1 MWSVGT
7 RELTVALRP
16 PTLTL
21 PRKGGGILAL
31 CLVLAAASVVIEP
44 ATKAQAAPPPLPA
57 GLNFG
62 LANGPSDLSWMTTSG
77 VPWVFRYQYLAGGV
91 NTGKGW
97 ETWNTPL
104 GQFATYYMSASGA
117 NGYIPVFTYY
127 ELLQSNPSTGPDES
141 TRDYNN
147 LNNAATMNAYY
158 NNFVLLMQEAQ
169 AYGRQVIVHVEPDL
183 WGYLE
188 QRAGPGGS
196 PASLAAQVGSSGF
209 ADVAGIPDT
218 AQGFAWALL
227 KLRDKYAPAVALG
240 IHASLWAS
248 GPDLAT
254 DTRTSVDPNQVAD
267 ATAAFLNA
275 SGVANNPYGSTFDL
289 VFNDVADHDAA
300 WYGDNS
306 HWWDRNDVT
315 VPNFARWLTFMTRMR
330 ADTNRPLVVWQVP
343 VGNQYFLTMNNTNG
357 HFQDNRAEY
366 FLSHTGALASAGI
379 QAVLFGSGNANQ
391 TTYTDAMAD
400 GITNNNGTPTS
411 GFQCSACNTHVSQY
425 ADDDGGYLRIFVG
438 RYYQPAAPP
447 APGAYHPMTPFR
459 ILDTRTGSPL
469 GAGQSIDVQI
479 TGQGGVPSMGVTAVV
494 MNVTVTRTTASSY
507 LTVYPAGTAR
517 PVASNL
523 NWVAGQTVPN
533 LVEVAIGTGGQVTAY
548 NLAGTVDVIFDV
560 AGYVST
566 TAAGPDGLFNALVPA
581 RILDTRTS
589 TQVGPGQTLD
599 VQVTGKGLVP
609 SIGVSAVVLNVT
621 ATNPTAS
628 SYLTVFPT
636 GATRPTASNLNF
648 VAGQT
653 VPNRVVVKVGTAGK
667 VSIYN
672 LTGSTDV
679 VADVSGWFVDAAS
692 NPSATGVAFNG
703 LSPKRILDTRTAKGP
718 VGPGGT
724 ITVPV
729 ATLGGVPAMTSAAP
743 PTAVVLNVTI
753 TDTTVAGYLTVWP
766 DGNGR
771 PTASDLNWAA
781 GQTVPN
787 LAVVKL
793 GANGMVDVYNLTG
806 STDVVI
812 DVVGWYG

>member
-7 RELTVALRP
+7 RELIRVRAVA
-16 PTLTL
+16 T
-21 PRKGGGILAL
+21 A
-31 CLVLAAASVVIEP
+31 LVLAAATLVVQP
-44 ATKAQAAPPPLPA
+44 STKAQAAPPPLPA

-62 LANGPSDLSWMTTSG
+62 LANGPSDLTWMTSSG

-104 GQFATYYMSASGA
+104 GQFASYYMSDSGA

-127 ELLQSNPSTGPDES
+127 ELLQSNPSTGADETS
-141 TRDYNN
+141 RDYNN

-158 NNFVLLMQEAQ
+158 ANFALLMQKAQ

-196 PASLAAQVGSSGF
+196 PASLAAQVGSSGY

-227 KLRDKYAPAVALG
+227 RLRDKYAPGVALA

-300 WYGDNS
+300 WYGDTS
-306 HWWDRNDVT
+306 HWWDRNNVT
-315 VPNFARWLTFMTRMR
+315 VPDFARWLTFMTRLR

-343 VGNQYFLTMNNTNG
+343 VGNQYFLTMNNTGG
-357 HFQDNRAEY
+357 HYQDNRAEY
-366 FLSHTGALASAGI
+366 FLGHTAALASAGI

-400 GITNNNGTPTS
+400 GITNNNGVPITTYECA
-411 GFQCSACNTHVSQY
+411 GCNTHVSQY

-438 RYYQPAAPP
+438 RYYQPAPPP
-447 APGAYHPMTPFR
+447 APGAYHPMPPFR
-459 ILDTRTGSPL
+459 ILDTRSGSPL

-479 TGQGGVPSMGVTAVV
+479 TGQGGVPSTGVTAVV

-507 LTVYPAGTAR
+507 LTVYPAGAAR
-517 PVASNL
+517 PTASNL

-533 LVEVAIGTGGQVTAY
+533 LVEVTVGSGGQVTAY
-548 NLAGTVDVIFDV
+548 NLAGSVDVIFDV

-581 RILDTRTS
+581 RILDTRS
-589 TQVGPGQTLD
+589 GAPVGPGQTID
-599 VQVTGKGLVP
+599 VQVLGQGMVP
-609 SIGVSAVVLNVT
+609 GTGVSAVVLNVT
-621 ATNPTAS
+621 VANPSAAG
-628 SYLTVFPT
+628 YLTVFPSGT
-636 GATRPTASNLNF
+636 SRPVASNLNF

-653 VPNRVVVKVGTAGK
+653 VPNRVIVKVGTNGK
-667 VSIYN
+667 VSIFN
-672 LTGSTDV
+672 FQGSV
-679 VADVSGWFVDAAS
+679 HMVADVSGWFVDAAT
-692 NPSATGVAFNG
+692 NPSATGSAFNG
-703 LSPKRILDTRTAKGP
+703 LTPKRILDTRTAKGP
-718 VGPGGT
+718 VGPGAT

-729 ATLGGVPAMTSAAP
+729 ASLGGVPAMTSATP
-743 PTAVVLNVTI
+743 PTAVVLNVTV
-753 TDTTVAGYLTVWP
+753 TDTTAASYLTAWP
-766 DGNGR
+766 DGTMR
-771 PTASDLNWAA
+771 PMASDLNWVAS
-781 GQTVPN
+781 QTVPN
-787 LAVVKL
+787 LVVVKL
-793 GANGMVDVYNLTG
+793 AANGMIDVYNLAG

>member
-1 MWSVGT
+1 M
-7 RELTVALRP
+7 
-16 PTLTL
+16 
-21 PRKGGGILAL
+21 

-343 VGNQYFLTMNNTNG
+343 VGN
-357 HFQDNRAEY
+357 
-366 FLSHTGALASAGI
+366 
-379 QAVLFGSGNANQ
+379 
-391 TTYTDAMAD
+391 
-400 GITNNNGTPTS
+400 
-411 GFQCSACNTHVSQY
+411 
-425 ADDDGGYLRIFVG
+425 
-438 RYYQPAAPP
+438 
-447 APGAYHPMTPFR
+447 
-459 ILDTRTGSPL
+459 
-469 GAGQSIDVQI
+469 
-479 TGQGGVPSMGVTAVV
+479 
-494 MNVTVTRTTASSY
+494 
-507 LTVYPAGTAR
+507 
-517 PVASNL
+517 
-523 NWVAGQTVPN
+523 
-533 LVEVAIGTGGQVTAY
+533 
-548 NLAGTVDVIFDV
+548 
-560 AGYVST
+560 
-566 TAAGPDGLFNALVPA
+566 
-581 RILDTRTS
+581 
-589 TQVGPGQTLD
+589 
-599 VQVTGKGLVP
+599 
-609 SIGVSAVVLNVT
+609 
-621 ATNPTAS
+621 
-628 SYLTVFPT
+628 
-636 GATRPTASNLNF
+636 
-648 VAGQT
+648 
-653 VPNRVVVKVGTAGK
+653 
-667 VSIYN
+667 
-672 LTGSTDV
+672 
-679 VADVSGWFVDAAS
+679 
-692 NPSATGVAFNG
+692 
-703 LSPKRILDTRTAKGP
+703 
-718 VGPGGT
+718 
-724 ITVPV
+724 
-729 ATLGGVPAMTSAAP
+729 
-743 PTAVVLNVTI
+743 
-753 TDTTVAGYLTVWP
+753 
-766 DGNGR
+766 
-771 PTASDLNWAA
+771 
-781 GQTVPN
+781 
-787 LAVVKL
+787 
-793 GANGMVDVYNLTG
+793 
-806 STDVVI
+806 
-812 DVVGWYG
+812 

>member
-7 RELTVALRP
+7 RELSRVRAVA
-16 PTLTL
+16 T
-21 PRKGGGILAL
+21 A
-31 CLVLAAASVVIEP
+31 LVLAAATLVVQPSTLI
-44 ATKAQAAPPPLPA
+44 QAAPPPLPA

-62 LANGPSDLSWMTTSG
+62 LANGPQDLSWMTASG

-104 GQFATYYMSASGA
+104 GQFASYYMSASGA
-117 NGYIPVFTYY
+117 NGYVPVFTYY
-127 ELLQSNPSTGPDES
+127 ELLQSSPSTGADES
-141 TRDYNN
+141 SRDYSN

-158 NNFVLLMQEAQ
+158 ANFVLLMQKAQ
-169 AYGRQVIVHVEPDL
+169 AYGRQVIVHIEPDL

-209 ADVAGIPDT
+209 ADVAGIPDN

-227 KLRDKYAPAVALG
+227 KLRDKYAPGVALG

-267 ATAAFLNA
+267 ATATFLNA

-300 WYGDNS
+300 WYGDTS

-315 VPNFARWLTFMTRMR
+315 VPNFARWLTFMTRLR

-343 VGNQYFLTMNNTNG
+343 VGNQYFLTMNNTAG
-357 HFQDNRAEY
+357 HYQDNRAEY
-366 FLSHTGALASAGI
+366 FLSHTAALVSAGI

-400 GITNNNGTPTS
+400 GITNNNGVATS

-425 ADDDGGYLRIFVG
+425 ADDDGGYLRVFVG
-438 RYYQPAAPP
+438 RYYQPAPPP
-447 APGAYHPMTPFR
+447 APGAYHPMPPTR
-459 ILDTRTGSPL
+459 ILDTRSGSPL
-469 GAGQSIDVQI
+469 GAGQSIDVPI
-479 TGQGGVPSMGVTAVV
+479 TGQGGVPSTGVTAVV
-494 MNVTVTRTTASSY
+494 MNVTVTRTSASSY
-507 LTVYPAGTAR
+507 LTVYPAGTVR

-533 LVEVAIGTGGQVTAY
+533 LVEVAVGSGGQVTAY
-548 NLAGTVDVIFDV
+548 NLAGSVDVIFDV

-581 RILDTRTS
+581 RILDTRTG
-589 TQVGPGQTLD
+589 TPVGSGQTFD
-599 VQVTGKGLVP
+599 VQVTGKGGVP
-609 SIGVSAVVLNVT
+609 GIGVSAVVLNVT
-621 ATNPTAS
+621 VTSPSAAG
-628 SYLTVFPT
+628 YLTVFPSGT
-636 GATRPTASNLNF
+636 VRPVASNLNF

-653 VPNRVVVKVGTAGK
+653 VPNRVIVKVGTNGM
-667 VSIYN
+667 VSIFN
-672 LTGSTDV
+672 FQGSVDV
-679 VADVSGWFVDAAS
+679 VADVGGWFVDAAS

-703 LSPKRILDTRTAKGP
+703 LTPKRILDTRPPGKGP

-724 ITVPV
+724 ITVQV
-729 ATLGGVPAMTSAAP
+729 AAMGGVPAMTSAAP
-743 PTAVVLNVTI
+743 PTAVVLNVTV
-753 TDTTVAGYLTVWP
+753 TDTTTASYLTVWP
-766 DGNGR
+766 DGTGR
-771 PTASDLNWAA
+771 PTASDLNWVA

-787 LAVVKL
+787 LVVVKL
-793 GANGMVDVYNLTG
+793 GANGMVDVYNLAG

-812 DVVGWYG
+812 DVVGWYS